1 MRVIC
6 VTLLI
11 LSSFVESQSE
21 GFQVVGP
28 EAPLVAVAGE
38 DLVLPCFLKPNTS
51 AVDMTVEWM
60 RLEEVASLVH
70 LYEDHEDRNKKQA
83 QPYRGRTSLF
93 KEELQKGNAS
103 LKLSP
108 LRVSDEG
115 SYKCLIEDKSWYD
128 DITVHIIVEAQGSH
142 PVIMMESYDHSGGIN
157 LVCESRGWKPEPE
170 VVWLDREGA
179 ALPAEDT
186 QAHRDTEGFSVKS
199 RTTVYDYSDS
209 NRYYCRLQQKHHMM
223 ETEVIINRKVFD
235 AWRWVV
241 GVSVSACLIAAGS
254 IAIAVIC
261 NKKELQKEKQNAA
274 SELQKEKQ
282 NAASELQKEKQNA
295 ELQRKRSEEERDKK
309 KKLFAVDVTL
319 DPDTAHPELILSADG
334 KQVTDGDKR
343 QKLTDTP
350 QRFDLYPYV
359 VGKQSFSSGRFYYEV
374 QVRGKTV
381 WDLGVVRENINRKGW
396 ITLKP
401 QNGFWTVGLRNENQY
416 WANADPAVPLPLR
429 EKLETVGVF
438 VDYDEGLVS
447 FYDVK
452 SRSHIYSFTAQSFT
466 QKLYPFFNPWF
477 SYGGKNAAPL
487 IISPVFKPE

>member
-1 MRVIC
+1 MMG
-6 VTLLI
+6 L
-11 LSSFVESQSE
+11 
-21 GFQVVGP
+21 QVVGP

-60 RLEEVASLVH
+60 RVEEGASLVH
-70 LYEDHEDRNKKQA
+70 LYQDHEDRNEEQS

-108 LRVSDEG
+108 LQLSDEG
-115 SYKCLIEDKSWYD
+115 SYKCLIDDKSWFD
-128 DITVHIIVEAQGSH
+128 DITFHITVEAQGSH
-142 PVIMMESYDHSGGIN
+142 PVIRMESYDHSGGIN
-157 LVCESRGWKPEPE
+157 LVCESRGWKAEPE

-186 QAHRDTEGFSVKS
+186 QIHRDTEGFSVKS
-199 RTTVYDYSDS
+199 RITVYDYSAS
-209 NRYYCRLQQKHHMM
+209 NRYYCRLLQEHHMM

-241 GVSVSACLIAAGS
+241 GVSVSACLIAVGS
-254 IAIAVIC
+254 IVTAVLC
-261 NKKELQKEKQNAA
+261 YKKELQKEKRY
-274 SELQKEKQ
+274 
-282 NAASELQKEKQNA
+282 A
-295 ELQRKRSEEERDKK
+295 EFIKGL
-309 KKLFAVDVTL
+309 LAVDVTL

-334 KQVTDGDKR
+334 KQVTDGDQE

-350 QRFDLYPYV
+350 QRFDWYLCV

-374 QVRGKTV
+374 QVRGKTK
-381 WDLGVVRENINRKGW
+381 WRLGVVRENINRKGS
-396 ITLKP
+396 ITLEP
-401 QNGFWTVGLRNENQY
+401 QYGVWTVELDDENEY
-416 WANADPAVPLPLR
+416 WAYADPPVHLPLR
-429 EKLETVGVF
+429 KKLETVGVF

-452 SRSHIYSFTAQSFT
+452 SRSHIYSFTGQSFT
-466 QKLYPFFNPWF
+466 QKLYPFFNPCDND
-477 SYGGKNAAPL
+477 GGKNTAPL